1 MQGIKS
7 LRQHSS
13 ITEEE
18 RTMISKEGKQ
28 KYLENGQF
36 YDGYFYRDVEGHIL
50 GEHPQL
56 PRLTEEWISERNREI
71 EAHNQSVKQQ
81 WETYR
86 HQYE

>member
-1 MQGIKS
+1 M
-7 LRQHSS
+7 RERES

-18 RTMISKEGKQ
+18 RTQISREGKE

-56 PRLTEEWISERNREI
+56 DRLL
-71 EAHNQSVKQQ
+71 
-81 WETYR
+81 
-86 HQYE
+86 